1 MCFHFNNCP
10 NNNPRICYRYIKGET
25 GATGARGPI
34 GPQGPVGP
42 AGPTGATGA
51 TGATGP
57 IGPQGPVGATGPQG
71 PQGPTGATGPQGP
84 QGPQG
89 PVGPTALVDSV
100 YGGVNTVTT
109 VTAESIIPI
118 TELGETPSSEIS
130 VVNNAIDLP
139 SGTYLISYGASG
151 VSGAEQTDYQIGL
164 YLDGAQISGEELT
177 LSDTANTYGSVSR
190 TIVITTTGGELAI
203 YNTSVSQSSF
213 DNATLTVTK
222 IA

>member
-42 AGPTGATGA
+42 TGPTGATGA

-57 IGPQGPVGATGPQG
+57 IGPQG

>member
-57 IGPQGPVGATGPQG
+57 IGPQGPV
-71 PQGPTGATGPQGP
+71 GATGPQGP

-164 YLDGAQISGEELT
+164 YLDGAQVSGEELT

>member
-42 AGPTGATGA
+42 
-51 TGATGP
+51 TGP

-118 TELGETPSSEIS
+118 TELGASPSSEIS

-164 YLDGAQISGEELT
+164 YLDGTQVSGEELT

>member
-51 TGATGP
+51 TGP
-57 IGPQGPVGATGPQG
+57 IGPQGPV
-71 PQGPTGATGPQGP
+71 GATGPQGP

-118 TELGETPSSEIS
+118 TELGVSPSSEIS
-130 VVNNAIDLP
+130 VVNNAINLP